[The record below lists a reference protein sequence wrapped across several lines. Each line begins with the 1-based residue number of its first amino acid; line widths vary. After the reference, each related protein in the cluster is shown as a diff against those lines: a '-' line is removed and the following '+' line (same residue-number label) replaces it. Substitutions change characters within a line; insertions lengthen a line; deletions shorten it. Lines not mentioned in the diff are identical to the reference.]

1 MIKKHCPTCKV
12 LRNVVVSTI
21 ERDIEEKGDLFKVIS
36 KSYSCS
42 MCNTFIRCENIK
54 YIKPQKYKG

>member
-1 MIKKHCPTCKV
+1 MTKEHCPNCKV
-12 LRNVVVSTI
+12 SRDAVVSTLKKV
-21 ERDIEEKGDLFKVIS
+21 IEEKGIVFNVIS

-54 YIKPQKYKG
+54 